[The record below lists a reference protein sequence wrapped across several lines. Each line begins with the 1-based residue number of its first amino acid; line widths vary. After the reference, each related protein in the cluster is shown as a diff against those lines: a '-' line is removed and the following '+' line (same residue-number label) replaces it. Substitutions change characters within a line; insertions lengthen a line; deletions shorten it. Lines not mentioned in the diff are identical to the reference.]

1 MNEQLNRRGFLQ
13 SLTAG
18 GLALGTGNVLGGRFE
33 RDLPVAGVVT
43 VYKPNSHAD
52 VILGKILEG
61 YDQKGGPGPSLKLAS
76 LYIDQPAGS
85 QFGLDLAKR
94 HGVPVFDTIA
104 GGVTVGGNGIPVE
117 GVISIGEHGDY
128 PDHPKTGQ
136 KQYPR
141 RRFFD
146 EIVAQFRRHKCVVP
160 VFNDKH
166 LGWNWR
172 DAKHM
177 YDLAREMKVPFC
189 AGSSIPVAWR
199 LPSLKLPLGCQ
210 IEEAIA
216 VGYGGSEAYGFHAL
230 EGLQCM
236 VERRAGGETGVK
248 SVQAVK
254 GGAIWQAE
262 KDGWF
267 SRAVLDAAVRAQGTA
282 RTGDARKL
290 LRPDSP
296 FYLIEYRDGFRA
308 TLAMMNGVCR
318 DFSFATRLA
327 GEQKPRATWIKLDY
341 TKPFGH
347 FAWLLRGIEYLVHQR
362 RAPYPIERTLLTT
375 GILDRAMHSLAE
387 SGRRFDTPELAIP
400 YQPTDWG
407 YAHSKYPVVP
417 AR

>member
-1 MNEQLNRRGFLQ
+1 MNEHLNRRGFLQ
-13 SLTAG
+13 GLGAGALSLGVG
-18 GLALGTGNVLGGRFE
+18 GVHGGRFKTE
-33 RDLPVAGVVT
+33 LPVAGVVT
-43 VYKPNSHAD
+43 VYRPNSHAD

-61 YDQKGGPGPSLKLAS
+61 YDQQGGPGPSLKLAS
-76 LYIDQPAGS
+76 LYIDQPEDS
-85 QFGLDLAKR
+85 KFGLELAKR

-104 GGVTVGGNGIPVE
+104 GAVTIGGDGIPIE
-117 GVISIGEHGDY
+117 GVVSIGEHGDY
-128 PDHPKTGQ
+128 PSHPKTGQ

-146 EIVAQFRRHKCVVP
+146 EIVAEFRRHNRVVP

-166 LGWNWR
+166 LSWNWS

-177 YDLAREMKVPFC
+177 YDTARDLKIPFS

-199 LPSLKLPLGCQ
+199 EPRLELPLGCR

-216 VGYGGSEAYGFHAL
+216 VGYAGSEAYGFHAL

-236 VERRAGGETGVK
+236 IERRAGGETGVK

-254 GGAIWQAE
+254 GEAVWQAE
-262 KDGWF
+262 ADGWF
-267 SRAVLDAAVRAQGTA
+267 SREILDAAVRAQA
-282 RTGDARKL
+282 NAQTGDYRKL
-290 LRPDSP
+290 LRADSP
-296 FYLIEYRDGFRA
+296 FYLIEYRDGLRA

-318 DFSFATRLA
+318 EFSFAARLA
-327 GEQKPRATWIKLDY
+327 GEQKPRATWIRLDY

-347 FAWLLRGIEYLVHQR
+347 FAWLTQGIEHLVHRR

-387 SGRRFDTPELAIP
+387 RGRKFDTPELAIP
-400 YQPTDWG
+400 YRPIKWG
-407 YAHSKYPVVP
+407 YADSKYPVVP
-417 AR
+417 DR